1 MKRLFIAL
9 VFLCLVSFCAA
20 ASAQELTLD
29 DAISIALKSNRVIQ
43 NSAIETA
50 KFDDRRAGVK
60 SQYLPSTHIFAIGA
74 QPVAPFNFTID
85 KGTLGN
91 DSLGGAIPESNVKL
105 NTPAHPIGMVAVNVI
120 QPLSAIPT
128 IRKQLG
134 LLDIQKRLT
143 EEQTRLDRQ
152 TLVRDVRQLYYSLQ
166 SVESSQRAAR
176 EMVKLAQEV
185 SRVTKEYVDKRQV
198 LDVDYLESEL
208 HLAKAME
215 SVLDLSNQRES
226 LKAKLNQKL
235 GRAVLTEFTV
245 PEIPAVPEGNLPDA
259 LDSPADVARKALAQ
273 RPEAR
278 QAELKIEQAKA
289 ELRIAS
295 AAFNPSIAAQFT
307 GVEITN
313 VNALLPRQIGIAGVS
328 LTWEPFTWGRKQH
341 ELAVHRDEIQEAV
354 NAEQDAKSQVEI
366 DVADQYRRLQL
377 AAARLHVASLGLQM
391 ATESLRVAQKQY
403 DVQFSLLKTVL
414 QAQTGLE
421 GASADYQR
429 SLSELWSARAEY
441 ERSLGHDQ

>member
-1 MKRLFIAL
+1 MTRLFPALIAL
-9 VFLCLVSFCAA
+9 CAA
-20 ASAQELTLD
+20 AAAQELTLD
-29 DAISIALKSNRVIQ
+29 DAIRIALKSNRALQ
-43 NSAIETA
+43 NSGIETA
-50 KFDDRRAGVK
+50 KFDDRRAEVK
-60 SQYLPSTHIFAIGA
+60 SQYLPSDHIFAIGA
-74 QPVAPFNFTID
+74 QPVAQFNFTID

-91 DSLGGAIPESNVKL
+91 DSLGGPIPDSNVKL
-105 NTPAHPIGMVAVNVI
+105 NTPAHPIGLVAVNVI
-120 QPLSAIPT
+120 QPLSAIRT

-176 EMVKLAQEV
+176 DTVKLAQEV
-185 SRVTKEYVDKRQV
+185 SRLTKEYVEKRQV

-215 SVLDLSNQRES
+215 TVLDLGNQRDS
-226 LKAKLNQKL
+226 LKSKLNQKL
-235 GRAVLTEFTV
+235 GREVLTEFTV
-245 PEIPAVPEGNLPDA
+245 PEIPAVAAGNLPDS

-273 RPEAR
+273 RPEAK
-278 QAELKIEQAKA
+278 QAKLKIEQAKA

-341 ELAVHRDEIQEAV
+341 ELELHRAEIREAM
-354 NAEQDAKSQVEI
+354 NSERDAKSQVEI

-377 AAARLHVASLGLQM
+377 AAAKLHVASLGLQM

-403 DVQFSLLKTVL
+403 EAQFSLLKAVL
-414 QAQTGLE
+414 QAQSGLE

-441 ERSLGHDQ
+441 ERSLGQDQ